1 MVKLEDCDMRL
12 ILTLALACSVSALAA
27 QPVLKPLSLSAAC
40 RIAGYSALQDAAGT
54 LRVLRYVRLVPDN
67 SARVTQYY
75 GASGRLQSV
84 RATASG
90 FAGVLYDLA
99 ASVDAKGNVVNEKGY
114 RSKLFT
120 DSLKTAIRDAAAVRA
135 GRCVL

>member
-1 MVKLEDCDMRL
+1 MARNECLRL
-12 ILTLALACSVSALAA
+12 LLTLSLACCVPVFAA
-27 QPVLKPLSLSAAC
+27 SPVLKPMPLSLAC
-40 RIAGYSALQDAAGT
+40 QNAGYSALQDTAGT
-54 LRVLRYVRLVPDN
+54 LRVLRYVRLIPDN

-75 GASGRLQSV
+75 GVSGRLQSV

-90 FAGVLYDLA
+90 FVGVLYDLT
-99 ASVDAKGNVVNEKGY
+99 ASVDVKGNVVNEKGY

-120 DSLKTAIRDAAAVRA
+120 DSLKTAIRDAGAVRA

>member
-1 MVKLEDCDMRL
+1 MRL
-12 ILTLALACSVSALAA
+12 ILTLALACSASALAA
-27 QPVLKPLSLSAAC
+27 QPVLKPLPLSLAC
-40 RIAGYSALQDAAGT
+40 QTAGYSALQDTTGT
-54 LRVLRYVRLVPDN
+54 LRVLRYVRLIPDN

-75 GASGRLQSV
+75 GTSGRLQSMK
-84 RATASG
+84 ATASG
-90 FAGVLYDLA
+90 FVGVLYDLT